1 MILMII
7 IIIIII
13 TITMITIVIIIIVI
27 MMIIIKLFDAE
38 TSNPRVKFH
47 SRVSC
52 YIIAVLI
59 IIAILCYV

>member
-7 IIIIII
+7 IIIVIIIMIIII
-13 TITMITIVIIIIVI
+13 TIITI
-27 MMIIIKLFDAE
+27 MMIIIKLFHTE

>member
-1 MILMII
+1 
-7 IIIIII
+7 
-13 TITMITIVIIIIVI
+13 

>member
-13 TITMITIVIIIIVI
+13 IMITIVIIIIVI

>member
-1 MILMII
+1 
-7 IIIIII
+7 
-13 TITMITIVIIIIVI
+13 
-27 MMIIIKLFDAE
+27 MIIIKLFDAE

-59 IIAILCYV
+59 IIAILLRLVRVTYTRFW

>member
-1 MILMII
+1 MMLMII
-7 IIIIII
+7 IIIIITII
-13 TITMITIVIIIIVI
+13 TI
-27 MMIIIKLFDAE
+27 MMTIIKLFDTE
-38 TSNPRVKFH
+38 TSNLWVKFH